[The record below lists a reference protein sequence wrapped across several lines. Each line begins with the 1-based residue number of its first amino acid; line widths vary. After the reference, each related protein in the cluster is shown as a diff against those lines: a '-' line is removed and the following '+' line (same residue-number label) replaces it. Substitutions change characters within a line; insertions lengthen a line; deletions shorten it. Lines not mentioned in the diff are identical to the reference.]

1 MNNTAKRMLP
11 VLALLVFFQPF
22 YSCDVLQEVQKV
34 ATLSKC
40 DFRLQSVDQLKLA
53 GINVQNVNKLSDLSL
68 IDAGKLTAALASG
81 SLPLSFTLN
90 VEAKNPNAAQAG
102 LTKLDWILY
111 IDNIEMTR
119 GIVEKSFT
127 IPGNN
132 GIAVIPV
139 TMSVDLKQVLSGK
152 SADAILNF
160 GLNLAGAGSKPT
172 RFTMKLQPT
181 INVASYPLT
190 YLGYITIGTEYSGS

>member
-119 GIVEKSFT
+119 GIVEKSVT

-132 GIAVIPV
+132 GTAVIPV

-181 INVASYPLT
+181 INVASFPLT
-190 YLGYITIGTEYSGS
+190 YPGYITIGTEYSGS